1 MLLNLKNVKVSQKE
15 TNELHKRM
23 SNWDKFHADV
33 VKNEPTAEEFEKMLK
48 VEVETRG
55 RGRFALRLLGMYQN
69 AARKENELHVM
80 TLLRG

>member
-1 MLLNLKNVKVSQKE
+1 MLIDLSKVKVSIKE
-15 TNELHKRM
+15 TKELAEKM

-33 VKNEPTAEEFEKMLK
+33 VKSEPTAEEFEKMLK

-69 AARKENELHVM
+69 KARQENERHVM
-80 TLLRG
+80 SLLGE